1 MIVLIIAIFS
11 IALIIFS
18 TIFLSI
24 EEIKALE
31 KITLINIL
39 RIIIATFFKQLWM
52 VITLLLFLLFFYIVY
67 QFNTN

>member
-24 EEIKALE
+24 DKIKALE